1 MLTHV
6 VSGVIPRLEP
16 QFTSL
21 NRKGNTMA
29 AYLCS
34 PYTDHIATGFV
45 DLGWGCGYRNCQML
59 MTFLQR
65 QQEHGDS
72 LVREV
77 ADISGLQLLLERA
90 WSEGNQRRIYCNVM
104 INWCHRI

>member
-1 MLTHV
+1 M
-6 VSGVIPRLEP
+6 IPRLEP

-21 NRKGNTMA
+21 NRKGNTVA

-34 PYTDHIATGFV
+34 PYTDHIATGFM

-65 QQEHGDS
+65 QKEAGDYI
-72 LVREV
+72 LRQV

-90 WSEGNQRRIYCNVM
+90 WSEGKGYAVQ
-104 INWCHRI
+104 